1 MMNKLTNPSNLGHE
15 SIPIQGAC
23 FGIGIDLGGTHLRAG
38 LIDFFGNI
46 RAENSILS
54 PHTTVEAF
62 EKALQ
67 KVIVELEEVTGIDDK
82 DVTHVVI
89 GVPGV
94 VEPKTGMIS
103 LCPNLPYLNGV
114 FLQNN
119 LEKLLKK
126 IVIVENDVNI
136 AAIGEQE
143 ISGSEDFVFIALGT
157 GLGMATFRKGEINR
171 GSSGNAG
178 EIGSIRNY
186 LVTEISNNDDKILEE
201 IVSGAA
207 LEAKYQL
214 LVGVAKN
221 SESIFEMA
229 EKKDP
234 VAIKLIFEMADV
246 LARIIQN
253 LIYIL
258 DPSKIILGG
267 GIGSRETFMDYLAK
281 SEFIE
286 KRFRESI
293 YISSLGSRAGLVGAL
308 AQSLRLMRENILPD
322 ISNRED
328 TNG

>member
-1 MMNKLTNPSNLGHE
+1 MMNKLTNPANLGHE
-15 SIPIQGAC
+15 STSIQGAC

-38 LIDFFGNI
+38 LIDFSGNI
-46 RAENSILS
+46 RAEDSILS
-54 PHTTVEAF
+54 PHTTLEAF

-82 DVTHVVI
+82 NVTHVVI

-94 VEPKTGMIS
+94 VEPKTGMID

-114 FLQNN
+114 FLQKN

-126 IVIVENDVNI
+126 TVIVENDVNI

-143 ISGSEDFVFIALGT
+143 ISGSEDFVFISLGT
-157 GLGMATFRKGEINR
+157 GLGMAIFRKGEIDR

-178 EIGSIRNY
+178 EIGSIRNH
-186 LVTEISNNDDKILEE
+186 LATEMSNNYDKILEE
-201 IVSGAA
+201 IVSGSA
-207 LEAKYQL
+207 LEANYQL
-214 LVGVAKN
+214 IVGVAKN

-229 EKKDP
+229 ENDDP
-234 VAIKLIFEMADV
+234 VAIKLISEMADV

-267 GIGSRETFMDYLAK
+267 GIGSRGTFMDHLAK

-286 KRFRESI
+286 NRFQARI
-293 YISSLGSRAGLVGAL
+293 HISSLGPRAGIVGAL
-308 AQSLRLMRENILPD
+308 AQSLRLMRENILLD
-322 ISNRED
+322 ISNQEH
-328 TNG
+328 T

>member
-1 MMNKLTNPSNLGHE
+1 MSELMPSGN
-15 SIPIQGAC
+15 SASAQGAC

-38 LIDFFGNI
+38 LIDLSGNI

-54 PHTTVEAF
+54 PHTTLEAF
-62 EKALQ
+62 EKAVQ
-67 KVIVELEEVTGIDDK
+67 KVIVELEEVTGIDDE
-82 DVTHVVI
+82 DVTHLVI

-94 VEPKTGMIS
+94 VEPETGMIS

-114 FLQNN
+114 FLQKY

-126 IVIVENDVNI
+126 TVIVENDVNI

-157 GLGMATFRKGEINR
+157 GLGMAIFRNGEINR

-178 EIGSIRNY
+178 EIGSIRNH
-186 LVTEISNNDDKILEE
+186 LATEISNNDDKILEE

-214 LVGVAKN
+214 VVGVAKN

-229 EKKDP
+229 EKDDP
-234 VAIKLIFEMADV
+234 VAVKLISEMADV

-281 SEFIE
+281 SKFIE
-286 KRFRESI
+286 DRFRESI
-293 YISSLGSRAGLVGAL
+293 HFSSLGSRAGLVGAL
-308 AQSLRLMRENILPD
+308 AQSLRLMRENILLE